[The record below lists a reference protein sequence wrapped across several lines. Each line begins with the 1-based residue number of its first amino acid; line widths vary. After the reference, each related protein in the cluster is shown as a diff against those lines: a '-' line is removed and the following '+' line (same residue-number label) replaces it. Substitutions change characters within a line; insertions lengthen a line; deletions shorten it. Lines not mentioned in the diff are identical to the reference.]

1 MILRVFISVILGLF
15 IGALF
20 FNSINR
26 IINV

>member
-1 MILRVFISVILGLF
+1 MITKTLVSTLIGLF

-26 IINV
+26 IVNV